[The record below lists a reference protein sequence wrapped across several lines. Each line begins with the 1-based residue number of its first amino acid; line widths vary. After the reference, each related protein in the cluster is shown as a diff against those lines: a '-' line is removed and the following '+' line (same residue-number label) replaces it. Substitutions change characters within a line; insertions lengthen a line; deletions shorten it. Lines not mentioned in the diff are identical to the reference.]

1 MAVAVQKLPTITKQ
15 QHGELTALLN
25 HRHSLCVNF
34 WFYKCNQE
42 LMICF
47 LRIGVSTATV
57 VVLISAPAFAQFPAG
72 YPADYQKIVDAA
84 KKEGK
89 VVVYSTTDTKAAG
102 PLIQGFEALYPGIKV
117 EYNDMNSTELYNRY
131 ISEQA
136 AGGTSGD
143 VVWSSSMDTALKLA
157 TDYALEY
164 ASPEQGQL
172 PKWAV
177 WKDKAYGTTYEP
189 VVFIYNKRLIPQ
201 GEVPDSHAALAKLI
215 ASQPDKFKKKVT
227 TYDIEKSGLGFM
239 LSVQDFKA
247 DPNYFATLADIAKG
261 GLAVQSSTG
270 TMMERVSSGE
280 NLIGFNILGSYAEAR
295 AKTDPSLGISYPK
308 DYTLVLSRVTFISQ
322 EAANSNAA
330 KLWVNYVLSEQG
342 QNILANKA
350 DIPPIRNDIEGK
362 NDIDGMTQMLGKA
375 LKPIPVDESLLEYLE
390 PAKRLDYIK
399 QWRTAAAK

>member
-1 MAVAVQKLPTITKQ
+1 MVAMAI
-15 QHGELTALLN
+15 LT
-25 HRHSLCVNF
+25 
-34 WFYKCNQE
+34 
-42 LMICF
+42 
-47 LRIGVSTATV
+47 
-57 VVLISAPAFAQFPAG
+57 SAPAIAQQPAG
-72 YPADYQKIVDAA
+72 YPADYQKLVDGA

-89 VVVYSTTDTKAAG
+89 VVIYSTTDTKAAG
-102 PLIQGFEALYPGIKV
+102 PLIQGFEQTYPGIKV

-157 TDYALEY
+157 VDYAEEY
-164 ASPEQGQL
+164 ISPEQGQL

-201 GEVPDSHAALAKLI
+201 GDVPDSHAALAKLI
-215 ASQPDKFKKKVT
+215 AGQTDKFKKKVT

-239 LSVQDFKA
+239 LSVQDYKA
-247 DPNYFATLADIAKG
+247 DPNYFATLADVAKG
-261 GLAVQSSTG
+261 GLTVQSSTG

-308 DYTLVLSRVTFISQ
+308 DYTLVLSRVAFISKDTKN
-322 EAANSNAA
+322 ANAA
-330 KLWVNYVLSEQG
+330 KLWLDYILSEKG
-342 QNILANKA
+342 QAILANQA
-350 DIPPIRNDIEGK
+350 DIPSIRNDIEGK
-362 NDIDGMTQMLGKA
+362 NDIDGMTKMLGNA
-375 LKPIPVDESLLEYLE
+375 LKPIPVDETLLEYLQQK
-390 PAKRLDYIK
+390 KRLDYIK
-399 QWRTAAAK
+399 QWRAAAPK